1 MNLEVLFVGTGG
13 SAPTARR
20 GLPALLV
27 RRGGEH
33 VLIDCGEGTQRQ
45 LMRSSGLVELDLV
58 LITHLHA
65 DHWLGLPGLLKT
77 FDLRDRTAPLTV
89 AGPVGTL
96 AAIEGLFRLAGGVR
110 YPLQVVE
117 LEDGDTLPRDGW
129 HVEAIGVQH
138 RTTANGYALKE
149 DDRPGRFDPERAR
162 ALGVT
167 NPPDFGRLQ
176 RGETVGDVTPDQVM
190 GEKRYGRR
198 IVVSGD
204 TRPCDTLREA
214 AWRCDL
220 LVHEATFTDE
230 HRDRARK
237 TGHSTA
243 RQAATLGADADVGL
257 LALVHLSARHRPKD
271 ALAEAKEAF
280 EHVVL
285 PRDFDLIDV
294 PFPERGDPVLHPGG
308 GRQPRH
314 DGAPGA
320 PGAGAGAALDDP
332 EGDAD
337 EDEAAGAPGA
347 GASEGGG
354 SGGGTSEGAEVS
366 ATAAPPVPPNG
377 AAAGDGA
384 SLPSA
389 R

>member
-117 LEDGDTLPRDGW
+117 LEDGDVLPRDGW

-149 DDRPGRFDPERAR
+149 DDRPGRFDPDRAR
-162 ALGVT
+162 ELGVT
-167 NPPDFGRLQ
+167 DPPDFGRLQ

-204 TRPCDTLREA
+204 TRPCDALREA

-257 LALVHLSARHRPKD
+257 LALVHLSARHRPKE

-314 DGAPGA
+314 DGAPGVTPA
-320 PGAGAGAALDDP
+320 SALDDP
-332 EGDAD
+332 EGDA
-337 EDEAAGAPGA
+337 EDEAL
-347 GASEGGG
+347 SG
-354 SGGGTSEGAEVS
+354 SAEDG
-366 ATAAPPVPPNG
+366 P
-377 AAAGDGA
+377 AAGDGA

>member
-1 MNLEVLFVGTGG
+1 VNLEVLFVGTGG

-149 DDRPGRFDPERAR
+149 DDRPGRFDPDRAR
-162 ALGVT
+162 ELGIT
-167 NPPDFGRLQ
+167 DPPDFGRLQ

-204 TRPCDTLREA
+204 TRPCDALREA

-271 ALAEAKEAF
+271 ALAEAQEAF
-280 EHVVL
+280 EHTVL

-294 PFPERGDPVLHPGG
+294 PFPERGDPVLRPGG
-308 GRQPRH
+308 GRQPRV
-314 DGAPGA
+314 DGAASTGDA
-320 PGAGAGAALDDP
+320 PGSTLDDP
-332 EGDAD
+332 EADGD
-337 EDEAAGAPGA
+337 EDEAPLTG
-347 GASEGGG
+347 E
-354 SGGGTSEGAEVS
+354 
-366 ATAAPPVPPNG
+366 G
-377 AAAGDGA
+377 AAATAGADPAPTTGGTTPAAPSDPSAADDGA